1 MITNIGFLILGGIL
15 LYYGAN
21 RIVRGGSHFA
31 AQVGLSPLVIGLT
44 IVAFGTS
51 LPEMVV
57 SLTAAIKDSS
67 TIAIGAVI
75 GSNIAN
81 VGLVLGLSALL
92 FPITIKFSRIRYDL
106 FIYLVAALVFTYFC
120 SDGIIQR
127 WEGAVMFAGIVLY
140 TGYCII
146 LPHRRIPKD
155 IEGKDSISQCLVY
168 ILIGAVLLYFGSN
181 LFVEGAIYLAKA
193 LGVSEIV
200 IGMSVV
206 ALGTSLPELATSIVA
221 AFHKESGISVGNI
234 IGSNLFN
241 ILSVLGFVSFIHPL
255 NVPLEIMFLEIPFMI
270 AFGVILFPIALMKQP
285 IPKFSS
291 GVLLTGY
298 IYFIFLLFS

>member
-1 MITNIGFLILGGIL
+1 MITSIGSLILGGIL

-21 RIVRGGSHFA
+21 WIVRGGSRLA
-31 AQVGLSPLVIGLT
+31 AQIGLSPLVIGLT
-44 IVAFGTS
+44 VVAFGTS

-57 SLTAAIKDSS
+57 SLTAAVKDSS
-67 TIAIGAVI
+67 TIAIGTVI

-81 VGLVLGLSALL
+81 VGLVMGLSALL
-92 FPITIKFSRIRYDL
+92 FPITITFSRIRYDL
-106 FIYLVAALVFTYFC
+106 IIYLFAALLFTYFC
-120 SDGIIQR
+120 SDGHIER
-127 WEGAVMFAGIVLY
+127 WEGAVLFAGIIMY

-146 LPHRRIPKD
+146 LPHRRVPKNKD
-155 IEGKDSISQCLVY
+155 GKDSISKCVLY
-168 ILIGAVLLYFGSN
+168 LLIGAVLLYFGSN
-181 LFVEGAIYLAKA
+181 LFVEGAIFLAKI

-200 IGMSVV
+200 IGMSIV

-241 ILSVLGFVSFIHPL
+241 ILSVIGLVSFLHPL
-255 NVPLEIMFLEIPFMI
+255 DSPQEIMFLEIPFMI

-285 IPKFSS
+285 IPKFSA
-291 GVLLTGY
+291 GVLLAGY
-298 IYFIFLLFS
+298 ILFIFLLFN